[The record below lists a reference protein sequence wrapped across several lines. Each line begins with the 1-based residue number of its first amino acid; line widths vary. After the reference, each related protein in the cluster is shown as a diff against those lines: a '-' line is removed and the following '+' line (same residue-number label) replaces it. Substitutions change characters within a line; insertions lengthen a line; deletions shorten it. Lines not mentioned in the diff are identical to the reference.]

1 MAEIRLVRQEEFE
14 EAVRLADAVFRDEA
28 QSSMGEAF
36 PGIFRNGLKQ
46 SWGAFEE
53 GKLVSFMGL
62 VPGLIRVGPARL
74 RLYSLGSV
82 CTHPDHRGKGYAGL
96 LLEQALNHIERAGA
110 SLLLVSGDRSLYR
123 RAGCLPFGSV
133 KRYEITSNVSERL
146 NMPTEEG
153 QVRELQETDWFQ
165 VHRLAEA
172 QNVRYESGVKEFIQ
186 LVRSEAY
193 AGIFNMKHKIW
204 VTEREGILTAFVV
217 LALPT
222 GIAPVKPPFLVQWGG
237 DERDSLR
244 LLFHAR
250 EVSGLPLLEA
260 DIPWHETEMHRL
272 LEGASYSER
281 KNEGTVKIVNVDRLW
296 EQLAPYTESKESE
309 KTREWVPEISEKGN
323 GVRLTCDGVT
333 VCFTMEEL
341 ILLIFDPDFAWNG
354 PQSVVKMLRDLVPV
368 PLPYTAGL
376 HYV

>member
-1 MAEIRLVRQEEFE
+1 
-14 EAVRLADAVFRDEA
+14 
-28 QSSMGEAF
+28 
-36 PGIFRNGLKQ
+36 
-46 SWGAFEE
+46 
-53 GKLVSFMGL
+53 L
-62 VPGLIRVGPARL
+62 VPGLIRVGAARL

-82 CTHPDHRGKGYAGL
+82 CTHLDHRGKGYAGL
-96 LLEQALNHIERAGA
+96 LLEQALNHIDRAGA

-133 KRYEITSNVSERL
+133 KRYEITSNVAERL
-146 NMPTEEG
+146 NMPAPEG

-172 QNVRYESGVKEFIQ
+172 QNVRYESGVNEFIQ
-186 LVRSEAY
+186 LVRSEAN
-193 AGIFNMKHKIW
+193 AGIFNMKHKVW

-217 LALPT
+217 LALPSE
-222 GIAPVKPPFLVQWGG
+222 ISAVKPPFLVQWGG

-244 LLFHAR
+244 MLFHAR

-260 DIPWHETEMHRL
+260 DIPWHETELHRL
-272 LEGASYSER
+272 LEGTSYSER
-281 KNEGTVKIVNVDRLW
+281 KNEGTVKIVNVDRFW
-296 EQLAPYTESKESE
+296 EQLAPYTASE
-309 KTREWVPEISEKGN
+309 DDKKTCGWAPEISENGN

-333 VCFTMEEL
+333 ACFTMEEL
-341 ILLIFDPDFAWNG
+341 ISLMFDPNFVWNG
-354 PQSVVKMLRDLVPV
+354 PQSVVKRLRDLVPI